1 MTLTTSIL
9 KGTDNNY
16 ETTSEMAN
24 GLGTDF
30 GSEGVV
36 GTITNTSGVAPMTGA
51 FAVNEAGTP
60 DMTVDV
66 TAGTAYVTATPTGQ
80 GSQLL
85 RVVSSA
91 TESVTIN
98 ANSTGGTRYD
108 WIYLQ
113 IDATN
118 AAAPNSTGSN
128 VASLV
133 TQRSTTLATD
143 SNGTPS
149 NSYAIAVVTVAN
161 GASSISNASITDKR
175 ANSGMETADGTVT
188 DDKLDYPRFWQEIGR
203 TTLSSSGDTIE
214 VASFPARAHLKIV
227 LKFYG
232 TGGSVGAH
240 IRFNSDAGSNYA
252 DAFTA
257 NGAAATQNSSSSNI
271 IVTGA
276 TTVGES
282 FYTAEITNES
292 AEYKLLT
299 GRRVQSDGTGA
310 ADSISIFTN
319 AGLWANNSSQIT
331 TITVTNT
338 GAGSFDAGSELIVLG
353 HD

>member
-36 GTITNTSGVAPMTGA
+36 GAITNTSGVAPMTGA

-143 SNGTPS
+143 SNGTPA

-161 GASSISNASITDKR
+161 GASSITNANITDKR
-175 ANSGMETADGTVT
+175 ANAGIETADGTVT
-188 DDKLDYPRFWQEIGR
+188 PAKLAAFNRQNNTTNTTTSAPKIQYGWGYLEPGTTTNASETVTFPDEFTSAPIVIVSNAGVDTAGTPAAIGDFDTLKGKAIMHPRNV
-203 TTLSSSGDTIE
+203 TTTSFTIE
-214 VASFPARAHLKIV
+214 VRLGDA
-227 LKFYG
+227 
-232 TGGSVGAH
+232 TN
-240 IRFNSDAGSNYA
+240 FNSEKVGYA
-252 DAFTA
+252 WVAIGQA
-257 NGAAATQNSSSSNI
+257 
-271 IVTGA
+271 
-276 TTVGES
+276 
-282 FYTAEITNES
+282 
-292 AEYKLLT
+292 
-299 GRRVQSDGTGA
+299 
-310 ADSISIFTN
+310 
-319 AGLWANNSSQIT
+319 
-331 TITVTNT
+331 
-338 GAGSFDAGSELIVLG
+338 
-353 HD
+353 